1 MRTRLLLASIPAAA
15 ALAFAAPALAAAPE
29 EVSGNWAGYEATAN
43 SANGFSA
50 VSGAWIQPKAQ
61 CGATGESQYSAF
73 WVGLGGGGNGSQ
85 ALEQIG
91 TQADCTADGS
101 ASYYAWYELVP
112 AGAVRLNLQIS
123 PGDKLWARTA
133 VDGDSVRVQ
142 LRDETTGQS
151 VDKTLQMTNPAPD
164 TSTAE
169 WVAEAP
175 ASCPDGTSFS
185 CSTLPL
191 ADFGTARFSDAYATS
206 NGVTGAIDGSQ
217 WSTAA
222 IDLQPSDGS
231 TGASPSSLSSGST
244 AFTVSYSGDSSG
256 SAGSGAAAGYGY
268 GYPSDG
274 YGSYGGYGYGGSS
287 AYGYGDGGYGYGDGG
302 YGYDD
307 GYGDYGDG
315 YGYGYSNAGAY
326 GSYGYGY

>member
-15 ALAFAAPALAAAPE
+15 ALAFAAPALAADPQA
-29 EVSGNWAGYEATAN
+29 VSANWAGYEATAN
-43 SANGFSA
+43 SSNGFSA
-50 VSGAWIQPKAQ
+50 VSGAWTQPKAQ
-61 CGATGESQYSAF
+61 CGTTGESQYSAF

-91 TQADCTADGS
+91 TQADCSADGS

-123 PGDKLWARTA
+123 AGDRIWARTA

-175 ASCPDGTSFS
+175 SSCADSTTLS

-191 ADFGTARFSDAYATS
+191 ADFGTAKFSDAYATS

-231 TGASPSSLSSGST
+231 AGASPSSLSNGST
-244 AFTVSYSGDSSG
+244 AFTVSYSGDSSAAG
-256 SAGSGAAAGYGY
+256 GSGAAAGYGY
-268 GYPSDG
+268 GYPSGG
-274 YGSYGGYGYGGSS
+274 YGSYGGYGSGGSS
-287 AYGYGDGGYGYGDGG
+287 AYGYGDGYGD
-302 YGYDD
+302 YG
-307 GYGDYGDG
+307 YGDG
-315 YGYGYSNAGAY
+315 YGYGYSDAGGY
-326 GSYGYGY
+326 GSYGYGYYGF